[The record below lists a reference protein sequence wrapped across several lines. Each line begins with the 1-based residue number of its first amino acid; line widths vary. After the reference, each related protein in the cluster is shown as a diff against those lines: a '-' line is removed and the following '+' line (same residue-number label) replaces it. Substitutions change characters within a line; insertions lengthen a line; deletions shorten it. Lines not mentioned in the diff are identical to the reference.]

1 MKLLS
6 AALAGATLALMLA
19 VAPVDR
25 AKADGGVLIGVGVYL
40 GVDYVVGRKCRMHS
54 WPVNMITKV
63 AYGLHGKRVCRYKRY
78 HSRW

>member
-6 AALAGATLALMLA
+6 AGLAGTALAAVLAM
-19 VAPVDR
+19 APVHQ
-25 AKADGGVLIGVGVYL
+25 AKADGGVLIGIGIYL
-40 GVDYVVGRKCRMHS
+40 GADYIVGRKCRMHS

-63 AYGLHGKRVCRYKRY
+63 AYGLHGKHVCRYKRY

>member
-1 MKLLS
+1 MRFIS
-6 AALAGATLALMLA
+6 TGLAGAGLAALVA
-19 VAPVDR
+19 IAPVHQ

-40 GVDYVVGRKCRMHS
+40 AADYVVGRKCQMHS

-78 HSRW
+78 HRHW